1 MKGSD
6 LKRICLFTNE
16 FPYGSWEPYLETE
29 IKYYEDFDDIKVF
42 SLQLREEHAKQYRD
56 LNNDKIQVFPVYK
69 ASNISYL
76 LYAFVALFDKNLYKE
91 ITKLRKQ
98 KRFTAKRLVQLF
110 VFISRSHYE
119 AKKILDNFSKEELD
133 NSIFYSYRFE
143 YQPYVSYIVKKKLGL
158 DCKIVARAHGF
169 DLYEENRPSRYIP
182 LREILLK
189 NIDYVFPCSD
199 YGTNYLKE
207 KFPAYKEKISTRFLG
222 SLDYGIE
229 DYKKSLELRLLS
241 CSTVLPVKRL
251 ELIVKALCK
260 IDDRKIIRTHYGDG
274 KDMDKIKKLVKK
286 LPKNIQVNFKGN
298 ISNDILLKEYK
309 NTSYDWF
316 VNVSS
321 SEGIPV
327 SIMEAMSFGIP
338 AIATDVGGTSEIV
351 NNENGFLLDGDIT
364 GDELSEVFRKVDG
377 MPIDNYIIY
386 RNNARETW
394 DIKYNSAK
402 NYKKFTKELTDL
414 IN

>member
-16 FPYGSWEPYLETE
+16 FPYGNWEPYLETE
-29 IKYYEDFDDIKVF
+29 IKYYEDFDDIKIF
-42 SLQLREEHAKQYRD
+42 SLQLREEHAKQCRD

-76 LYAFVALFDKNLYKE
+76 LYSFVAIFDKNLHRE
-91 ITKLRKQ
+91 IVNLIKK
-98 KRFTAKRLVQLF
+98 KRFTIKRLVQLF

-133 NSIFYSYRFE
+133 NSVFYSYRFE

-158 DCKIVARAHGF
+158 DSRIVARAHGF

-222 SLDYGIE
+222 SLDHGIE
-229 DYKKSLELRLLS
+229 DHNKSSSLRLLS

-251 ELIVKALCK
+251 ELIVEALSK
-260 IDDRKIIRTHYGDG
+260 INDKKIVWTHYGDG
-274 KDMDKIKKLVKK
+274 TDMEKIKKLVKN
-286 LPKNIQVNFKGN
+286 LPKNIQVVFKGN
-298 ISNDILLKEYK
+298 IPNDTLLEEYK
-309 NTSYDWF
+309 NASYDWF
-316 VNVSS
+316 INVSS

-351 NNENGFLLDGDIT
+351 NNENGFLVDSDIT
-364 GDELSEVFRKVDG
+364 GEELADILRLVYDMDSN
-377 MPIDNYIIY
+377 NYLKY
-386 RNNARETW
+386 RNKARETW
-394 DIKYNSAK
+394 DSKYNSAK
-402 NYKKFTKELTDL
+402 NYKKFTKELRGL
-414 IN
+414 I

>member
-29 IKYYEDFDDIKVF
+29 IKYYKEFDDIKIF

-76 LYAFVALFDKNLYKE
+76 LYAFVALFDKNLYRE
-91 ITKLRKQ
+91 ISNLIKK
-98 KRFTAKRLVQLF
+98 KRFTFKRLVQLF

-143 YQPYVSYIVKKKLGL
+143 YQPYVSYIVKKNLGL

-189 NIDYVFPCSD
+189 NIDYVFPCSG

-207 KFPAYKEKISTRFLG
+207 KFPTYKEKISTRFLG

-229 DYKKSLELRLLS
+229 DYKKSSELRLLS

-251 ELIVKALCK
+251 ELIVEALYK
-260 IDDRKIIRTHYGDG
+260 IDDRKIIWTHYGDG
-274 KDMDKIKKLVKK
+274 KDMDKIKKLVKN

-298 ISNDILLKEYK
+298 IPNDILLKEYK

-351 NNENGFLLDGDIT
+351 NNENGFLVDSDIT
-364 GDELSEVFRKVDG
+364 GEELANIMRLVYDMYS
-377 MPIDNYIIY
+377 DNYLKY
-386 RNNARETW
+386 RNKARETW
-394 DIKYNSAK
+394 NSKYNSAK
-402 NYKKFTKELTDL
+402 NYKKFTKELKGL
-414 IN
+414 I